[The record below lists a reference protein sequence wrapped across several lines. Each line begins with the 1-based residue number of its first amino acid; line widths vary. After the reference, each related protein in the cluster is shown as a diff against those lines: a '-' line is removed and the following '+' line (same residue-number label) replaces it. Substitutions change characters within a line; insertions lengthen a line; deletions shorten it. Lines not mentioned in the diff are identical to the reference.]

1 MDSIKVA
8 PETFKILMERCALM
22 EDKEKRHV
30 LADKLMMSVLI
41 GLGYIEGVEI
51 FADMGKWYA

>member
-1 MDSIKVA
+1 MKFN
-8 PETFKILMERCALM
+8 PTEFKILMERCALI
-22 EDKEKRHV
+22 EDKEDRHI

-51 FADMGKWYA
+51 FEDMGKWYA